1 MRRRPLSHNAVGNLR
16 LGGAM
21 RRFVR
26 EIGKYAQPK
35 DAERTRVLQHAG
47 ARHMQ
52 MDGCMRSRYLGRKHL
67 RRGNFKSF
75 CQGVDKDCLLLVGH
89 MLLYEPGVSETHAG
103 NCERSQC
110 MVVAAR
116 RCCTCQCAGVR
127 TNPPPANLPLSGA
140 RARSTLD
147 RSYAL
152 CKCA

>member
-47 ARHMQ
+47 ARRMQ

-75 CQGVDKDCLLLVGH
+75 CQGVDEDGHLLVGH
-89 MLLYEPGVSETHAG
+89 MLLYEPAGSETQAG
-103 NCERSQC
+103 SCERSQYI
-110 MVVAAR
+110 VVAAW
-116 RCCTCQCAGVR
+116 RCPCQCAGVC
-127 TNPPPANLPLSGA
+127 TNPPAADLP
-140 RARSTLD
+140 RAQAPNTPD

-152 CKCA
+152 CKCT